1 MLALKV
7 AGAWLVATVVFL
19 FFWRGLAAIN
29 DVRPAPRAIPE
40 KPEAPDYVLARV
52 PANKDGS
59 YTVKP
64 TLVDLYGE
72 AQCWDTGVQ
81 EVLVPRRLWPAVQ
94 QELCPWETKT
104 PGAAGSV
111 WNADIFVHDADT
123 DVIVL
128 FPRLAETTVVPIL
141 S

>member
-40 KPEAPDYVLARV
+40 KPEAPDYLLAQV
-52 PANKDGS
+52 PTNEDGS

-64 TLVDLYGE
+64 TLVDLYVELQRWDVEVGE
-72 AQCWDTGVQ
+72 A
-81 EVLVPRRLWPAVQ
+81 LVPRRLWPALQ
-94 QELCPWETKT
+94 QELCPLESKT
-104 PGAAGSV
+104 PGAAGSL
-111 WNADIFVHDADT
+111 WNTDVFVHEADT

-128 FPRLAETTVVPIL
+128 IPRLVEATVVPIL